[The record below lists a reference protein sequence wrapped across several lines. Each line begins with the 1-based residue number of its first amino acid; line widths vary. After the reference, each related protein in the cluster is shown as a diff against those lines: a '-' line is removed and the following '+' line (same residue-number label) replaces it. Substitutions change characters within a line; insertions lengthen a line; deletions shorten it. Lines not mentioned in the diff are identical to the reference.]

1 MEILVV
7 LMLVLVVLATFL
19 ISPIAPLYLSKEQV
33 EKLLDISYILV
44 LFLVILA
51 IYNT

>member
-7 LMLVLVVLATFL
+7 LMLVLVTLATFL
-19 ISPIAPLYLSKEQV
+19 ISPIAPLYLSKEDIDR
-33 EKLLDISYILV
+33 LLDISYIVV
-44 LFLVILA
+44 LFLVLLA